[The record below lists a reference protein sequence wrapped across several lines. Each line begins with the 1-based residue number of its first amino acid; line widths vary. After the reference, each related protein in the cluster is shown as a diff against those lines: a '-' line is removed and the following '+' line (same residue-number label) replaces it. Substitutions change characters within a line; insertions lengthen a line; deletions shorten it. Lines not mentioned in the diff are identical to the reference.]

1 MKNINKDIR
10 FILIFIFIVSFSFI
24 YLFQTSLAKYR
35 KQITGNVDLQIAK
48 WNIKIND
55 EDVENKSVLT
65 NNIIP
70 VFEGNKYTKDSVIA
84 PGSKGY
90 CDIIIDAT
98 NVDVNFTYELGIT
111 IGEENQI
118 SDLRTSGYIIN
129 PTNTTEDNIIELSN
143 GNIKGEIAHNTK
155 QTKIRLYFEWY
166 DDADNNMD
174 NKADTDVAID
184 ENSKAVIAASIRFSQ
199 KKSA

>member
-70 VFEGNKYTKDSVIA
+70 VFDRMIRSEKD
-84 PGSKGY
+84 
-90 CDIIIDAT
+90 T
-98 NVDVNFTYELGIT
+98 
-111 IGEENQI
+111 
-118 SDLRTSGYIIN
+118 
-129 PTNTTEDNIIELSN
+129 
-143 GNIKGEIAHNTK
+143 
-155 QTKIRLYFEWY
+155 
-166 DDADNNMD
+166 
-174 NKADTDVAID
+174 
-184 ENSKAVIAASIRFSQ
+184 
-199 KKSA
+199 